1 GLNDLAALVRN
12 DEESTCRTAVMEG
25 QAMIV
30 LLDYILAPAG
40 RSVQDSPKLVEAMQA
55 SMEKTQD
62 SPMFDRAPLL
72 LQEELIFPYRQGMT
86 FIKELLVAGGKKLA
100 YTGVLDNMP
109 KTTRE
114 ILEPKEY
121 LAGRRVPPLLL
132 PDLGFLK
139 KDYEAFDAGAVGEFD
154 VVILLKVYAE
164 DAVAQRLSPDW
175 RGGAYYAAG
184 KRGAKPADRNSTAHI
199 GLYYISKWASEASAR
214 EFAKVYA
221 SALPQRYK
229 GWQRAAADS
238 AQPGLDKYLSSDG
251 AIFIQQTGDAV
262 IISESFDAE
271 TAGKL
276 IKAGLKQA
284 QAQTSQPVT
293 ANK

>member
-1 GLNDLAALVRN
+1 
-12 DEESTCRTAVMEG
+12 MEG

-100 YTGVLDNMP
+100 YTGVLDNLP

-154 VVILLKVYAE
+154 VHILLKVYAE
-164 DAVAQRLSPDW
+164 AAVAQRLSPDW

-184 KRGAKPADRNSTAHI
+184 KRGAKPTDRNSSAHI

-214 EFAKVYA
+214 EFAKIYA
-221 SALPQRYK
+221 SALPGRYT
-229 GWQRAAADS
+229 GLQRAAADP
-238 AQPGLDKYLSSDG
+238 AQPGLEKYLSSDG
-251 AIFIQQTGDAV
+251 PIFIQQTGDTV
-262 IISESFDAE
+262 VVSESFDAE

-284 QAQTSQPVT
+284 QESRRPAPT
-293 ANK
+293 AGAR